1 LGLDF
6 LGIPVTLLNYSS
18 SVIPIIFSAWL
29 CSILERR
36 LNAWLPSAIKN
47 FFTPLLCLMVIT
59 PVTFLLVGPLSTWI
73 SELIAAGYLWLY
85 QAVPAFAGAVMGGFW
100 QIFVMFGLHW
110 GLVPL
115 CINNFTVLGYDT
127 MIPLLMPAIM
137 AQVGAALGVFLCE
150 RDAQKKVVAGSA
162 ALT

>member
-1 LGLDF
+1 MSDGYHARHL
-6 LGIPVTLLNYSS
+6 
-18 SVIPIIFSAWL
+18 SAGG
-29 CSILERR
+29 
-36 LNAWLPSAIKN
+36 AAIN
-47 FFTPLLCLMVIT
+47 
-59 PVTFLLVGPLSTWI
+59 WI

-110 GLVPL
+110 GLIPL
-115 CINNFTVLGYDT
+115 IINNFTVLGYDT

-150 RDAQKKVVAGSA
+150 RDAQKKWWRDQRR
-162 ALT
+162 